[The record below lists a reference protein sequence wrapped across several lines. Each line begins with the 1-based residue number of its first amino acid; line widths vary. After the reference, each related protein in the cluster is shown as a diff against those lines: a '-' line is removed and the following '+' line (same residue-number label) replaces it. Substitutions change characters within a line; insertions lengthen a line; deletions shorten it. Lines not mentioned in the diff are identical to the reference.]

1 MLQKSL
7 GTFKVV
13 YNRVRHKVEYLLLT
27 RRACQHS
34 KGASMRINQTRPH
47 LKMLIL
53 MIIRNMLM
61 LMIIRSMLML
71 ATKILLV
78 PTLVPQ
84 FNPSSWAALSE
95 RPLATCE
102 I

>member
-1 MLQKSL
+1 
-7 GTFKVV
+7 
-13 YNRVRHKVEYLLLT
+13 
-27 RRACQHS
+27 
-34 KGASMRINQTRPH
+34 
-47 LKMLIL
+47 MLIL

-61 LMIIRSMLML
+61 LMIIRKMLML

-84 FNPSSWAALSE
+84 FSPSSWAAFSE

>member
-1 MLQKSL
+1 MLQNSF
-7 GTFKVV
+7 GTFQVV
-13 YNRVRHKVEYLLLT
+13 YNCVRHKVENLLLT
-27 RRACQHS
+27 RWACQHS
-34 KGASMRINQTRPH
+34 KGTCMRINQTRPH

-53 MIIRNMLM
+53 MIIRK
-61 LMIIRSMLML
+61 MLML

-84 FNPSSWAALSE
+84 FSPSSWAAFSE